1 MNENAAP
8 ETVRLVTTGHDDAGR
23 GVVATD
29 ARVETWG
36 QRAAGY
42 RAHIIWGTDEI
53 SSLHYPDDGL
63 QAKFVEGA
71 PGLGGLRF
79 AVLRVPPDSDADS
92 AAAAALSSESRM
104 AGMHGSAVPDSTD
117 APDMH
122 FTATVD
128 LCTVIEGTVVLCLD
142 DDRSV
147 TLEKGDCLVQQG
159 TRHRWRN
166 PGSTTALVATT
177 VVAVPHAG
185 AGQ

>member
-1 MNENAAP
+1 MADNATP
-8 ETVRLVTTGHDDAGR
+8 ETVRLVTTGHDAAGR
-23 GVVATD
+23 GRVSGD
-29 ARVETWG
+29 DRVETWG

-42 RAHIIWGTDEI
+42 RAHIIWGTDDI
-53 SSLHYPDDGL
+53 SSLRYPDDGL

-92 AAAAALSSESRM
+92 TDQAAAELSSESRM
-104 AGMHGSAVPDSTD
+104 AGMHGAAED

-128 LCTVIEGTVVLCLD
+128 LCAVIEGSVVLCLD
-142 DDRSV
+142 DGHRV

-159 TRHRWRN
+159 TRHSWRN
-166 PGSTTALVATT
+166 PGSTTALVATA
-177 VVAVPHAG
+177 VIGVPHDG
-185 AGQ
+185 AAH